1 MSVNKVILIGNL
13 GNDPEIRQFDNGML
27 ATASIATSERW
38 TDKQTG
44 ERKEHT
50 EWHRVVFNGRLA
62 EIAQQYL
69 RKGSQVYIEGS
80 IHTRKWQDNQ
90 GIERYSTEIRAN
102 QMQMLGGQQQ
112 AQQQG
117 YQQAPQQGY
126 QQQQQPQQGQRYA
139 THANGAPVFPPQPLP
154 NGYVTQPAQAV
165 SNDDIPF

>member
-1 MSVNKVILIGNL
+1 MSVNRVILIGNL

-126 QQQQQPQQGQRYA
+126 QQQPQQGQRYA

-154 NGYVTQPAQAV
+154 NGQVVQPAQAV
-165 SNDDIPF
+165 NNDDIPF